1 MQSGLGE
8 KYQVQIPKMFETGN
22 YRFPVKI
29 CKTYLAKR
37 PVGLWTSRPFYLT
50 VIYNPLC
57 TIRFNRSPMGVRTI
71 SNIIKN
77 VMETSKQITNYWARR
92 TLVKRL
98 KQNNVANSE
107 IISITRHSMESG
119 LHPYDSGDEKQ

>member
-1 MQSGLGE
+1 
-8 KYQVQIPKMFETGN
+8 
-22 YRFPVKI
+22 
-29 CKTYLAKR
+29 
-37 PVGLWTSRPFYLT
+37 
-50 VIYNPLC
+50 
-57 TIRFNRSPMGVRTI
+57 MGVRTI

-77 VMETSKQITNYWARR
+77 VMETSKQITNYWARG